1 MIWERNHQKWQSKTV
16 LPLVN
21 LSWLSKGDNG
31 CLGCLA
37 CKLTKQANEY
47 GNYEVQMGTNFSNVK
62 RHAKRDQH
70 QLALVKLGLIDVE
83 DEDEEKAPSQ
93 EAFLKVAAGRL
104 KGPIAW
110 RHGEGGVG
118 GRKKVTNM
126 VKCLSQAMF
135 EADRRFLARA
145 GSIVLHMDVRAL
157 KLMIRFRA
165 ANSKLEGRRGILG
178 IVQLTRTTA
187 TVLQAALKQALRDL
201 CTGPF
206 TGGFD
211 EGIYKHIIKHI
222 EVLDMD
228 AASDEQCSAREI
240 KKDLLT
246 GVKAIM
252 KDKAH
257 GSRRVLSRPWAVIP
271 DLAEVWGTFVGDKT
285 SVIRMIQKSDVLS
298 AKFQEHC
305 AAISSCPVSSRRI
318 KNLAFKKQ
326 RFDSVAK
333 PLGRGI
339 IWLEAIIATAI
350 WASIHRRGEEDH
362 KNAESFLS
370 WVNEKR
376 LVLLAMCAD
385 ARDCALSLVR
395 AFDTEEYD
403 PSLMQVECDRFL
415 SELHY
420 LFNNAKVTE
429 GETYTKY
436 MISQLQSTKGFLV
449 KGEPKTVGGAQKV
462 TPSLVAECIGIMR
475 LYVSLAVEVVRC
487 EFPQFEI
494 LGAFRIFDL
503 QQSATPDPAEVA
515 KHAERLCQV
524 FGVQTPSF
532 LQEFWDHKFIA
543 MNECKAHG
551 LTNVDAWV
559 SSVRKTSSRPSL
571 KCNHPSDALRAIL
584 MRFVAYHGCC
594 TSGVEQSF
602 SKLQN
607 QFPPARDHMIMQN
620 YLAEAKVVID
630 FNEYDKASVGKLAQQ
645 CWTKTFGTP
654 RASCKRRLDTGV
666 PRKRKAGTVA
676 SLAEKR
682 RKHLH
687 DNVSIVS
694 QDIATYFELKIF
706 VEFIVLKMDSMC
718 TLSFVNPYLLLLFEV
733 KSSADSQKPSLS
745 DRVGSAIQKEIS
757 FQKSKY
763 MKSQLEAFSEGVLLE
778 SEVPQGLREA
788 AIALRERQAQNSASR
803 HRDESR
809 LMQLMNP
816 MPPQVQLSSAKAF
829 LENTAWKTSAGFPQT
844 LTLVADPWH
853 ADLWVA
859 EDPEKPP
866 VSILWHAAMKGGH
879 VVNLAFVKKGQQQGG
894 VSFTYGAAIATKRLI
909 FVEPNFETQDPEVA
923 AAVKRCCR
931 LQQSKWKLLGSWTD
945 FARATDLVAG
955 EHLPVK
961 QRRMMEVL
969 ALTTERVANG
979 LNRKSVCT
987 KKSFL
992 LATLRVACTKR
1003 DICGH

>member
-1 MIWERNHQKWQSKTV
+1 MWHAVTLAQFRDLGETIPGRMAKKKPDQEDIWERNHQKWQSKTL

-47 GNYEVQMGTNFSNVK
+47 GNYEVQMGTNFSNAK
-62 RHAKRDQH
+62 RHATSDQR

-135 EADRRFLARA
+135 EADRRFLERA

-187 TVLQAALKQALRDL
+187 TVLQAALKQALRDF
-201 CTGPF
+201 CTSPF
-206 TGGFD
+206 KGGFD
-211 EGIYKHIIKHI
+211 EGTFKHIIKHI

-271 DLAEVWGTFVGDKT
+271 DLAEVWGTFVGDKS
-285 SVIRMIQKSDVLS
+285 SVVRMIQKSDVLS

-305 AAISSCPVSSRRI
+305 AAIVQSPVSSGRI

-362 KNAESFLS
+362 TNAESFLC

-385 ARDCALSLVR
+385 ASDCALSLVR
-395 AFDTEEYD
+395 AFDAEEYD
-403 PSLMQVECDRFL
+403 PSLMQVECERFL

-436 MISQLQSTKGFLV
+436 MISQLQSSRGFLV

-462 TPSLVAECIGIMR
+462 TPSLVAECIGIMK

-503 QQSATPDPAEVA
+503 QQSSTPDPAEVK

-524 FGVQTPSF
+524 FEVHTPSF

-543 MNECKAHG
+543 MNESKAHG

-559 SSVRKTSSRPSL
+559 SSVRKTNSRPSL

-630 FNEYDKASVGKLAQQ
+630 FNEYDKASMGKMAQQ
-645 CWTKTFGTP
+645 CWAKTFGTP
-654 RASCKRRLDTGV
+654 RASCKSRLDTGM
-666 PRKRKAGTVA
+666 PKKRKAGTEA
-676 SLAEKR
+676 SLARKR
-682 RKHLH
+682 HKHLH
-687 DNVSIVS
+687 DNVPIVS
-694 QDIATYFELKIF
+694 QDIVTYFELRIF
-706 VEFIVLKMDSMC
+706 VEFIVCKMFAEFVTYLELKIC
-718 TLSFVNPYLLLLFEV
+718 
-733 KSSADSQKPSLS
+733 
-745 DRVGSAIQKEIS
+745 
-757 FQKSKY
+757 
-763 MKSQLEAFSEGVLLE
+763 
-778 SEVPQGLREA
+778 
-788 AIALRERQAQNSASR
+788 
-803 HRDESR
+803 
-809 LMQLMNP
+809 
-816 MPPQVQLSSAKAF
+816 
-829 LENTAWKTSAGFPQT
+829 
-844 LTLVADPWH
+844 
-853 ADLWVA
+853 
-859 EDPEKPP
+859 
-866 VSILWHAAMKGGH
+866 
-879 VVNLAFVKKGQQQGG
+879 
-894 VSFTYGAAIATKRLI
+894 
-909 FVEPNFETQDPEVA
+909 
-923 AAVKRCCR
+923 
-931 LQQSKWKLLGSWTD
+931 
-945 FARATDLVAG
+945 
-955 EHLPVK
+955 
-961 QRRMMEVL
+961 
-969 ALTTERVANG
+969 
-979 LNRKSVCT
+979 
-987 KKSFL
+987 FL
-992 LATLRVACTKR
+992 LAL
-1003 DICGH
+1003 